1 LKKKI
6 LLGRRKFFQG
16 LTTLTVKRLPRGTV
30 NAPYLEMFKAG
41 QTGWGFRQPD
51 LIEDVPAH
59 GRGVG
64 TR

>member
-1 LKKKI
+1 M
-6 LLGRRKFFQG
+6 
-16 LTTLTVKRLPRGTV
+16 
-30 NAPYLEMFKAG
+30 NAPNLETFKAG